1 MRKIY
6 LMMCL
11 LAMSVAPSMA
21 QRYLEEIFTDVEVTS
36 NVVYGVNATVLYVP
50 QVGQAVPE
58 ELKMD
63 IYQPV
68 GDTETNRP
76 ILLYFHSGNF
86 LPFPFNGGTGGSK
99 TDSATVEI
107 CTRFARMGYVVASC
121 DYRMGWNPLAPTQPE
136 RTFTLIN
143 AAYRGVQD
151 CRTAVRYM
159 RKSVAEESNPF
170 GVDST
175 RVAVWGQGTGGYIA
189 FAAATLDN
197 WQEDIAQIEK
207 FNWDPTGSG
216 MPVPMVVES
225 VNGNADGT
233 SYGVYLGDTLCY
245 PNHVGYT
252 SDFNVMVNMG
262 GAMGEISW
270 LENPSIPMISF
281 HVPTDPFAPYQTGT
295 VVVPTT
301 GEQVVEVAGSY
312 AVQEMANAFSS
323 NAVFQLAD
331 NYEAGLPFTNAA
343 NQGNNGFYGLCPI
356 FRTTA
361 PPAYDSSPWDWWNA
375 DAIAAFD
382 AANGT
387 SNNANNLAQNPDMSA
402 TKARTFIDT
411 IQGYAAPRIMCAL
424 NLPGSPCE
432 LISGCTAMEACNYNP
447 DAAIEDFSCLFPGD
461 PCDDGDPNTMGEI
474 YDMMCGCSMPIAGC
488 MAPMACNFNPEA
500 NIEDGTCYFPGE
512 PCDDGDP
519 NTMGEIWDSN
529 CECSASAI
537 GGCMN
542 IAACNYD
549 ALATVDNGTC
559 AYPAD
564 PCDDG
569 NPNTTGEIY
578 DADCLCSATAVAGCM
593 DATACNYNSAATV
606 EDGSCYSVGDSCDDG
621 DANTVND
628 VYNSACECEG
638 EVSVFEVETTFVVY
652 PNPSEG
658 LFTITNAQGVAAN
671 LIEVFDITGKRIAAM
686 NPTSSSFTLDMTT
699 MPRGMY
705 TIKIQSANSIQTIR
719 VQRI

>member
-1 MRKIY
+1 
-6 LMMCL
+6 
-11 LAMSVAPSMA
+11 
-21 QRYLEEIFTDVEVTS
+21 
-36 NVVYGVNATVLYVP
+36 
-50 QVGQAVPE
+50 
-58 ELKMD
+58 
-63 IYQPV
+63 
-68 GDTETNRP
+68 
-76 ILLYFHSGNF
+76 
-86 LPFPFNGGTGGSK
+86 
-99 TDSATVEI
+99 
-107 CTRFARMGYVVASC
+107 
-121 DYRMGWNPLAPTQPE
+121 
-136 RTFTLIN
+136 
-143 AAYRGVQD
+143 
-151 CRTAVRYM
+151 M

-216 MPVPMVVES
+216 TPVPMVVES

-343 NQGNNGFYGLCPI
+343 NQGNNGLYGLYPI

-424 NLPGSPCE
+424 NLAGSPCAVGVEE
-432 LISGCTAMEACNYNP
+432 LENQV
-447 DAAIEDFSCLFPGD
+447 L
-461 PCDDGDPNTMGEI
+461 
-474 YDMMCGCSMPIAGC
+474 
-488 MAPMACNFNPEA
+488 
-500 NIEDGTCYFPGE
+500 
-512 PCDDGDP
+512 
-519 NTMGEIWDSN
+519 
-529 CECSASAI
+529 
-537 GGCMN
+537 
-542 IAACNYD
+542 
-549 ALATVDNGTC
+549 
-559 AYPAD
+559 
-564 PCDDG
+564 
-569 NPNTTGEIY
+569 
-578 DADCLCSATAVAGCM
+578 
-593 DATACNYNSAATV
+593 
-606 EDGSCYSVGDSCDDG
+606 
-621 DANTVND
+621 
-628 VYNSACECEG
+628 
-638 EVSVFEVETTFVVY
+638 VY
-652 PNPSEG
+652 PNPSNG
-658 LFTITNAQGVAAN
+658 LINLNLKNAGTIRLV
-671 LIEVFDITGKRIAAM
+671 EVFDVLGKRVLTL
-686 NPTSSSFTLDMTT
+686 NPNTYSTVIDLSVCTNGIYTLK
-699 MPRGMY
+699 
-705 TIKIQSANSIQTIR
+705 IKGDSGTYATRIQKM
-719 VQRI
+719 

>member
-11 LAMSVAPSMA
+11 FVMSVAPSMA
-21 QRYLEEIFTDVEVTS
+21 QRYLEEIFTDVEVTT
-36 NVVYGVNATVLYVP
+36 NVTYGVNATVLLFQFY
-50 QVGQAVPE
+50 GEAVPE

-68 GDTETNRP
+68 GDVEVNRP
-76 ILLYFHSGNF
+76 LILYFHSGNF
-86 LPFPFNGGTGGSK
+86 LPFPVNGGTGGSK
-99 TDSATVEI
+99 TDSSTVEI
-107 CTRFARMGYVVASC
+107 CKRFARMGYVVASC
-121 DYRMGWNPLAPTQPE
+121 DYRLGWNPIAATQPE
-136 RTFTLIN
+136 RTFSLIN

-159 RKSVAEESNPF
+159 RKSVAEMGNPF
-170 GVDST
+170 GIDDSK
-175 RVAVWGQGTGGYIA
+175 VAVWGQGTGGYIA

-197 WQEDIAQIEK
+197 YVEDIALIGK

-216 MPVPMVVES
+216 TPIPMVIES
-225 VNGNADGT
+225 FNGNADGT
-233 SYGVYLGDTLCY
+233 EYGVYQGDTLCY
-245 PNHVGYT
+245 PNHVDY
-252 SDFNVMVNMG
+252 SSAINVMVNMG
-262 GAMGEISW
+262 GAMGDISW
-270 LENPSIPMISF
+270 LEDTSVPMISF
-281 HVPTDPFAPYQTGT
+281 HSPTDPFAPYATNT
-295 VVVPTT
+295 LIVPTT
-301 GEQVVEVAGSY
+301 MEQVVEVTGSFG
-312 AVQEMANAFSS
+312 VQQMAYAFSNNDVFL
-323 NAVFQLAD
+323 NA
-331 NYEAGLPFTNAA
+331 EAWEPGMPFTNGA
-343 NQGNNGFYGLCPI
+343 NANNSGYYGMYPLV
-356 FRTTA
+356 RTGIEV
-361 PPAYDSSPWDWWNA
+361 YDSSPWDWW
-375 DAIAAFD
+375 DAEALAAFD

-387 SNNANNLAQNPDMSA
+387 SNNANNLQTNPYMSA
-402 TKARTFIDT
+402 QKGRTYIDT

-424 NLPGSPCE
+424 QLPGSPCE

-474 YDMMCGCSMPIAGC
+474 YDSMCGCSMPVAGC
-488 MAPMACNFNPEA
+488 MVSTACNYNMAA
-500 NIEDGTCYFPGE
+500 NLDEGSCYFQGE

-529 CECSASAI
+529 CECSATAI

-549 ALATVDNGTC
+549 AVATVDNGTC
-559 AYPAD
+559 AFPAD

-569 NPNTTGEIY
+569 DPNTTGEIY
-578 DADCLCSATAVAGCM
+578 DADCVCSSTAVAGCM
-593 DATACNYNSAATV
+593 DATACNYNSTATV

-658 LFTITNAQGVAAN
+658 LFTITNAQGVAAS
-671 LIEVFDITGKRIAAM
+671 LIEVFDITGKRITAM
-686 NPTSSSFTLDMTT
+686 NPTSSTFTVDMTT